1 MQGSRQRDVTP
12 NSAMPS
18 EAPGAGS
25 WGPSIMQ
32 LNSLGA
38 GPRAGAHTPKR
49 ACGHSPQALE
59 GFLCLSMK
67 PISQKDPPLPPAPVV
82 RNAGCGGGRRH
93 LVHSP
98 ERSTPLEPEPVIVP
112 LQLPPAALL
121 TARRGQELG
130 TKDIYSWNWSSSTG
144 EVLRLLQEHEL
155 SGTRCLENSGAG
167 PALLSCPAD
176 PSGTSAAA
184 MHDCTHTLQR
194 QITDDEMGTKSLQLH
209 RCKHGAK

>member
-32 LNSLGA
+32 LTQGWSTHPKESLWAFSTGS
-38 GPRAGAHTPKR
+38 G
-49 ACGHSPQALE
+49 
-59 GFLCLSMK
+59 GF
-67 PISQKDPPLPPAPVV
+67 PLPVHEAHLPERSPSPPSTPVV

-93 LVHSP
+93 LVQSP

-130 TKDIYSWNWSSSTG
+130 TKDIYSWNWSNSTG